1 VKHPMLIYGTAPSHV
16 AAIGPAVEAARQL
29 GLSAVAV
36 LFAPGSC
43 RPSIE
48 SSLASD
54 VDMLL
59 LPAGIR
65 ATAVGGAVT
74 RGLAGSVLFCS
85 GNEWSDFHSMASRAL
100 EDGADSLVVIAALS
114 APAPLANIVRG
125 WRLPGVF
132 PTTNYLGLESL
143 DPASSRSPHGSVV
156 GIGAI
161 CFRESTDLAGIVAA
175 YVDRIL
181 RGAQPGD
188 LSITSPNT
196 FELVVNLR
204 TAEELGLTISPSVL
218 ARATTVV
225 R

>member
-1 VKHPMLIYGTAPSHV
+1 
-16 AAIGPAVEAARQL
+16 
-29 GLSAVAV
+29 
-36 LFAPGSC
+36 
-43 RPSIE
+43 
-48 SSLASD
+48 
-54 VDMLL
+54 
-59 LPAGIR
+59 
-65 ATAVGGAVT
+65 
-74 RGLAGSVLFCS
+74 
-85 GNEWSDFHSMASRAL
+85 
-100 EDGADSLVVIAALS
+100 
-114 APAPLANIVRG
+114 
-125 WRLPGVF
+125 LPGVF